1 MLPTSVIC
9 WMSDRKFTYSY
20 KDMRIQDKPLTTYQN
35 IYSPLK
41 ITSWWRWNVSYSTMN
56 YCLRSLKSHC
66 EVVLGL
72 CSLRSLSTTWHGS
85 TLLTSSLCGSVTP
98 TEDSLGVMCWGNMG
112 MVASLD
118 SQQSHNQHAAVT
130 HTGMDTVCSEGGKL
144 TTVLHLRHFIR
155 SHHYQTPKWQMFHC
169 SNKYYSLPVPGN
181 IRPCDA
187 RHLLP
192 EESTEWAQFSHLMM
206 SSSQTMATCH
216 YTYLNTDIMFTTLC
230 SYIHTTVTP
239 CIISRGQFFSPVA
252 SVSRTILTL
261 LVSVAVHTWV
271 QDLLHKKSPEKP
283 LFN

>member
-1 MLPTSVIC
+1 MLPTSVIW

-56 YCLRSLKSHC
+56 YFLRSLKCHC

-72 CSLRSLSTTWHGS
+72 CSLGSLSTTWHGS

-130 HTGMDTVCSEGGKL
+130 HTGMDTVCGEGEENWQLSCIWDILFDHIIIK
-144 TTVLHLRHFIR
+144 TQNDKCFIEAIN
-155 SHHYQTPKWQMFHC
+155 S
-169 SNKYYSLPVPGN
+169 
-181 IRPCDA
+181 
-187 RHLLP
+187 
-192 EESTEWAQFSHLMM
+192 
-206 SSSQTMATCH
+206 
-216 YTYLNTDIMFTTLC
+216 TLC
-230 SYIHTTVTP
+230 MCLVIFVPATQGISSPRNQQSEHSLVTSWWAAARQWP
-239 CIISRGQFFSPVA
+239 HVITHI
-252 SVSRTILTL
+252 
-261 LVSVAVHTWV
+261 
-271 QDLLHKKSPEKP
+271 
-283 LFN
+283 